1 MSYFER
7 KLYKKCNKLR
17 RNYEIDEILYRELV
31 RLTKI
36 YDASLADL
44 INISIEYLIK
54 TDNVRLYEKDINEN
68 SVSHTMLVRE
78 PNVVGLEKLKEKY
91 GISIS
96 KLVNIAIKNALAE
109 E

>member
-1 MSYFER
+1 MSYFDR

-17 RNYEIDEILYRELV
+17 RNYEIDEFLYNE
-31 RLTKI
+31 LTKLTNI

-44 INISIEYLIK
+44 INVSIEYLIK
-54 TDNVRLYEKDINEN
+54 SDNVVLYEKDVSEN
-68 SVSHTMLVRE
+68 SVSHTVLVRE
-78 PNVVGLEKLKEKY
+78 SNVVGLEKLKEKY